1 MKLLLIVLSALTLWG
16 GSIAPKVSI
25 KTTSP
30 VLDFVVRDFIWA
42 GTDGG
47 EILKIGLNGKV
58 VSTQRLDSVKNSWG
72 ESVVPKVMSLDL
84 SPDQKTLAVA
94 TEEGKIILL
103 KEGKKL
109 STSFHTYS
117 VIKKISYVSES
128 KLLITLLS
136 NEIIWFDLHSDKT
149 LKSISAGTSPLT
161 DMSISKDRKLAA
173 VTGEAGIV
181 TLIDTQSMKILRN
194 IQGGNVDNVYKLDMQ
209 NGFIVTAGQD
219 RRAIIYTIDGKRYV
233 RYNGSFLIYSVAL
246 SPSAARMAAAMD
258 EYNVISVFDTAD
270 RTKITSAKGHG
281 ATLNRIVFI
290 DEKRFISCADEN
302 KILIWELP

>member
-16 GSIAPKVSI
+16 GTITPQKSV
-25 KTTSP
+25 KTASP
-30 VLDFVVRDFIWA
+30 VLDFVVRDAIWA

-47 EILKIGLNGKV
+47 EILKIGLNGKI
-58 VSTQRLDSVKNSWG
+58 VSTQKLDPVKNSWG
-72 ESVVPKVMSLDL
+72 ESVIPKVMSLDL
-84 SPDQKTLAVA
+84 SPDRKTLAVA
-94 TEEGKIILL
+94 TEEGKIIVI
-103 KEGKKL
+103 KEGKKV
-109 STSFHTYS
+109 STAFHTYS
-117 VIKKISYVSES
+117 VIKKIAFVSDT

-136 NEIIWFDLHSDKT
+136 NEIIWFDLHTNKV
-149 LKSISAGTSPLT
+149 LKSISAGTSPLS
-161 DMSISKDRKLAA
+161 DMSLSKDRKLAA

-194 IQGGNVDNVYKLDMQ
+194 IQGGNVDNVYKLDIQ

-258 EYNVISVFDTAD
+258 ENNIISVFDTAN
-270 RTKITSAKGHG
+270 RTKIATAKGHG